1 MAARTNLVNLETV
14 SKAYGTKILLDGASL
29 GVAAGDRVGLVGPN
43 GGGKSTLV
51 SILAGIEP
59 PDGGRVTHASGL
71 RVGLLHQDDT
81 LPPGATVG
89 EVVLGDPARPEH

>member
-1 MAARTNLVNLETV
+1 MSLITLDAVTM
-14 SKAYGTKILLDGASL
+14 AYGGQDVLMGVGAEL
-29 GVAAGDRVGLVGPN
+29 PRGARVGVVGPN